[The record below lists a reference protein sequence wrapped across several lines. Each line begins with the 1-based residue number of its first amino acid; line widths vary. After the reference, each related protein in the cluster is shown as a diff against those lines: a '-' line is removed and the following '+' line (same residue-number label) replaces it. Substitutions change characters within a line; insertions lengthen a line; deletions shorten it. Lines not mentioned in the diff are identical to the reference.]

1 MTSETFNAI
10 ELIESSGC
18 CSDRRDQIGSERSR
32 KNPKD
37 SERISRE
44 RERER
49 ERETEWKGWIEMAK
63 SVMTCDV

>member
-1 MTSETFNAI
+1 M
-10 ELIESSGC
+10 
-18 CSDRRDQIGSERSR
+18 D
-32 KNPKD
+32 PKEA
-37 SERISRE
+37 ERIRKTLKESRE